1 MFGHIQ
7 LVIVYNIHHING
19 LCDHKLLLNSE
30 ERNPEGGEDIK
41 TAKCH
46 CSSLCSRLL
55 RWGSLF
61 VTLLETSNATEC
73 LHLQILAKA

>member
-19 LCDHKLLLNSE
+19 ACDHKLLLNSK

-41 TAKCH
+41 LLNVIVLLYVAG
-46 CSSLCSRLL
+46 CSGGVVYLL
-55 RWGSLF
+55 PD
-61 VTLLETSNATEC
+61 
-73 LHLQILAKA
+73 